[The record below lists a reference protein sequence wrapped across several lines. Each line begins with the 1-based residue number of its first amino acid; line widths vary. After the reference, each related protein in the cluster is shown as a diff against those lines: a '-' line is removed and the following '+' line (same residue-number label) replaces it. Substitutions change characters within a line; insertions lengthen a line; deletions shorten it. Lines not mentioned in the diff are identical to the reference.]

1 LDALIKEKKIIMKKI
16 LILIISIIAV
26 GLTGCLKDQFGTD
39 LYATGQP
46 ILEFEWPQGG
56 GGNTIGTG
64 LQYFSGGALLY
75 PQTDLA
81 DTTFFIVNL
90 ASTNTINKPIDV
102 TISVDPSALQA
113 NFSTDSITYLPLPD
127 STYKILTPTGT
138 IPAGQ
143 RQDTFYIVFYPSKLD
158 VTKSYGLPITMTDA
172 QSIPIS
178 SNFGHIYIHTIGN
191 PISGLY
197 DQEWIRWNSADTT
210 GAPAYDIDFGDAVFA
225 PITETK
231 ISVSDASG
239 TGETDFISFVNT
251 AGVLSNFQV
260 SIGLVTGI
268 TEGTPVLQVAD
279 PVNGIYRIFFPYVNG
294 SGAARSIV
302 LVYRKD

>member
-1 LDALIKEKKIIMKKI
+1 MKKI
-16 LILIISIIAV
+16 LILIISIITV

-75 PQTDLA
+75 PQTDVA

-90 ASTNTINKPIDV
+90 ASTNTINKAINV
-102 TISVDPSALQA
+102 TINVDASALQA
-113 NFSTDSITYLPLPD
+113 NYSNDSITYLPMPD
-127 STYKILTPTGT
+127 STYTILTPTGT

-143 RQDTFYIVFYPSKLD
+143 RQDTFYIVFYPSKID
-158 VTKSYGLPITMTDA
+158 PTQSYGLPITMTDA

-178 SNFGHIYIHTIGN
+178 GNFGHIYIHTIGN

-197 DQEWIRWNSADTT
+197 DQEWIRWNSLDTT
-210 GAPAYDIDFGDAVFA
+210 GAPAFDEDLGDAIFA
-225 PITETK
+225 PVTGTK

-239 TGETDFISFVNT
+239 TGETDFITFTNT
-251 AGVLSNFQV
+251 AGVLSNFGV
-260 SIGLVTGI
+260 TISAVTGI

-279 PVNGIYRIFFPYVNG
+279 PVNGIYRIFFTYVNG
-294 SGAARSIV
+294 SGLPRSIA
-302 LVYRKD
+302 LVYRKE